1 MEMELVGLV
10 AHFFSVTC
18 MELHLFSPLIS
29 SYCRLHP
36 IANAFVHANVIH
48 FVDLFAGLTCPDL
61 MISFLPGSFYTNL
74 LKYKFDC
81 TIVGDI

>member
-1 MEMELVGLV
+1 
-10 AHFFSVTC
+10 
-18 MELHLFSPLIS
+18 
-29 SYCRLHP
+29 LHP